1 MRNFKQKVM
10 NVVCPRCDA
19 GVGDGCI
26 TAGGNEASTL
36 HAERRERARVIDQR
50 DKTKKQTLTTTPDE
64 ATLFRYEI
72 YYIWQAAQN
81 VRDKPAKDMVENM
94 GILDEKIKLLS
105 NRIEDVFGKLADE
118 REPG

>member
-1 MRNFKQKVM
+1 MRDFKQRVM
-10 NVVCPRCDA
+10 NVVCPRCKA
-19 GVGDGCI
+19 GVGEACV
-26 TAGGNEASTL
+26 TTGGNAATHL
-36 HAERRERARVIDQR
+36 HSERRKRSRAKDQS

-94 GILDEKIKLLS
+94 GILDEKIKILS
-105 NRIEDVFGKLADE
+105 NRIEEVFGKLADA